1 MGVGRPLLCPSF
13 FPLPPPPPF
22 AASPPP
28 LIGWPQTLSFPWDL
42 PASAL
47 RHVAADASRL
57 SPGPGRGGVGAK
69 SRLVRGDRPLQFL
82 LRFLRTEAGPE
93 SGPLFP
99 PPHPSPFP
107 PFLFPVC
114 FLSLPLPVLIWLF
127 LLVPLIWVFAY
138 ILSFFLSWS
147 SCSFLKILS
156 CGIRLLI
163 CFT

>member
-69 SRLVRGDRPLQFL
+69 SRLVRGDRPAISAAVSPDRSRSRKRPF
-82 LRFLRTEAGPE
+82 G
-93 SGPLFP
+93 S
-99 PPHPSPFP
+99 PPHPSPIP

-127 LLVPLIWVFAY
+127 LLVPLIWVSAY
-138 ILSFFLSWS
+138 SLSFFLSWS